1 MALGGTDLIFIM
13 EFREGKN
20 KLQCFSGKYRIQSKT
35 HDGLSFPHQELQSDA
50 DAVQKHH
57 PTPAAAAEHRPDMA
71 EHIHAIVVIYYSD
84 SLDNL
89 CKTSSINGNQ
99 PIESEVDVVHGRG
112 GGGWWLD
119 ANWSK

>member
-1 MALGGTDLIFIM
+1 M
-13 EFREGKN
+13 
-20 KLQCFSGKYRIQSKT
+20 
-35 HDGLSFPHQELQSDA
+35 SFPHQELQSDA

-89 CKTSSINGNQ
+89 CKTSSVNGDQ
-99 PIESEVDVVHGRG
+99 TIESSTSCMVVVVSGETRK
-112 GGGWWLD
+112 D
-119 ANWSK
+119 ANWSNQGVRKEVEE